1 MVFPRTME
9 TIGHLLEEDAVVILG
24 ARVNRRDDTVSLVA
38 SDIEL
43 FEVTIDESPP
53 LRLQLSPSRLTD
65 STVGRLKDLLKDFP
79 GDSEVH
85 IVLGENRFLRLPDDF
100 LVDTGSG
107 LIGELRV
114 LLGTDSVLV

>member
-1 MVFPRTME
+1 M
-9 TIGHLLEEDAVVILG
+9 
-24 ARVNRRDDTVSLVA
+24 
-38 SDIEL
+38 
-43 FEVTIDESPP
+43 
-53 LRLQLSPSRLTD
+53 
-65 STVGRLKDLLKDFP
+65 GRLKDLLKDFP